1 MPFLA
6 KRRIDGHNYYEI
18 VKSIRVGGKPRH
30 ETLHYLGNYQ
40 AALTKLQSL
49 RGFCESEKQRLLL
62 RLAKLEGRLDALE
75 IPLPE
80 KSYQC
85 IVCDPPWFYS
95 LRSQDET
102 HRNRITYKP
111 MKLEEILALP
121 LPELSSRSG
130 CVLWLWFT
138 NNHVG
143 EAVQC
148 VQHWGF
154 EIKTIL
160 TWEKITK
167 AGKPHIG
174 TGHWLRNCT
183 EHCLLATKG
192 QVKAFATMKTLTN
205 EPTILHAA
213 RREHSRKPA
222 EFYELVEKLCAGMT
236 KLEMFSRQSR
246 PAWDVWG
253 DEVQK
258 FDDINN

>member
-6 KRRIDGHNYYEI
+6 KRRIDGHNYYQI
-18 VKSIRVGGKPRH
+18 VRSIRVGGKPRH

-40 AALTKLQSL
+40 SAIQKLPKL
-49 RGFCESEKQRLLL
+49 KGFSNDEKQQLLL
-62 RLAKLEGRLDALE
+62 RLAKLEGKLDTGE
-75 IPLPE
+75 VSLPE
-80 KSYQC
+80 KSYEC

-95 LRSQDET
+95 LRSQDES
-102 HRNRITYKP
+102 HRNRIPYTP
-111 MKLEEILALP
+111 MKIEKILALP
-121 LPELSSRSG
+121 LPELSSRNG

-138 NNHVG
+138 NNHVA
-143 EAVQC
+143 EAVNC
-148 VQHWGF
+148 IQHWGF

-160 TWEKITK
+160 TWEKVTK
-167 AGKPHIG
+167 EGKPRIG

-205 EPTILHAA
+205 EPTIIHAP

-246 PAWDVWG
+246 PDWDSWG
-253 DEVQK
+253 NEVEK
-258 FDDINN
+258 FTENN